1 MAGNV
6 LDVSDSNFES
16 EVLKSDIP
24 VLVDFW
30 APWCGPCRMIA
41 PVVEKLSQEFA
52 GKAKFVKLNVDD
64 NPEIAQKYNITGIP
78 ALYMFKGGA
87 DVDKVIGAAQKP
99 VLENLISKHL

>member
-64 NPEIAQKYNITGIP
+64 NPDTAQKYNITGIP
-78 ALYMFKGGA
+78 ALYMFKGGS